1 MNGFNAALDTV
12 STKIV
17 EWNEGFFY
25 ILPNLIVAMLAALM
39 FLALAFAMS
48 RIMRK
53 VLQRAHRRDLAALV
67 ASSVFWLILL
77 LGVLVVLTIAL
88 PSMKPVD
95 IFASLGIG
103 SIALGFAFKDILQN
117 WLAGFLILVRRPF
130 RRGDQIKL
138 GDIEGTVQAV
148 ETRATLVRTYD
159 GRLVVIPNADVY
171 TRSLTVNTAYDMR
184 RSEIVVP
191 IGLEVDLEQAI
202 TVIRKAVSEVSDI
215 LPEPE
220 PDVLPWEFRDLNVN
234 LVVRWWTKPQ
244 RAHVVRTR
252 SEVVKAVKKAC
263 EAASIALP
271 SDTRI
276 AVFRT
281 EPFKLGPG
289 ATSDYRPDH
298 EAVERTRPTEKD
310 PETNVPKPGG
320 LAQALADV
328 PR

>member
-1 MNGFNAALDTV
+1 
-12 STKIV
+12 
-17 EWNEGFFY
+17 
-25 ILPNLIVAMLAALM
+25 
-39 FLALAFAMS
+39 
-48 RIMRK
+48 
-53 VLQRAHRRDLAALV
+53 
-67 ASSVFWLILL
+67 
-77 LGVLVVLTIAL
+77 
-88 PSMKPVD
+88 
-95 IFASLGIG
+95 
-103 SIALGFAFKDILQN
+103 
-117 WLAGFLILVRRPF
+117 
-130 RRGDQIKL
+130 
-138 GDIEGTVQAV
+138 VQAV

-159 GRLVVIPNADVY
+159 GRLVVIPNVDVY

-184 RSEIVVP
+184 RTDIVVP
-191 IGLEVDLEQAI
+191 IGLEVDLDQAI
-202 TVIRKAVSEVSDI
+202 AVIRKAVSEVSDI
-215 LPEPE
+215 LPDPE

-234 LVVRWWTKPQ
+234 QMVRWWTKPQ

-252 SEVVKAVKKAC
+252 SEVIKAVKKAC